1 MEWKHGLV
9 YKWITI
15 FFQAQNYRK
24 LIDFYVDLAETFNV
38 VKPPTTAVFL
48 IRCVVPLLLD
58 FIFAFSLGLPSRD
71 LYPKTR
77 GRWRGEACA
86 LMPSSEPK
94 TVPTS
99 GRSPGSGTEPRAFT
113 HTNISISWCARL
125 HYYIGRYIRNVVHVW
140 TIRVISLIPW
150 LLYHVINV

>member
-48 IRCVVPLLLD
+48 LRCVVHYSKLLD

-77 GRWRGEACA
+77 GRLRCEACA

-113 HTNISISWCARL
+113 HTNISIFFVCKITLLYWTEHQKRCARVN
-125 HYYIGRYIRNVVHVW
+125 YQGNFINTMI
-140 TIRVISLIPW
+140 IIPC
-150 LLYHVINV
+150 Y